1 MKLLSHASTDVG
13 CVREHNEDD
22 SLILPDAGV
31 YVVADG
37 MGGHA
42 CGEVASSISVESIAN
57 FYTNENVLADLAAT
71 HAALRKEPTEAGGCF
86 PGDFPRFRIRSALEH
101 ANHQIYEEA
110 CKDPSLEDMGTTI
123 VALAFGD
130 EDVYV
135 AHVGDSRAY
144 RLRAGELQQL
154 TEDHSL
160 ANEFIRMNILK
171 VEDLPKFPYKNVIVR
186 ALGLQGDVIVDTGR
200 HHHQPG
206 DRYLLCSDGLSD
218 LVADDEIA
226 QILQDNEAPQSACAA
241 LVARALHYGGVDNVT
256 VLVVD
261 RP

>member
-1 MKLLSHASTDVG
+1 MKLLSHALTHVG

-22 SLILPDAGV
+22 SLVLTDAGV

-42 CGEVASSISVESIAN
+42 CGEVASSISVQSIEH
-57 FYTNENVLADLAAT
+57 FYTDENAVADLEAT
-71 HAALRKEPTEAGGCF
+71 HAGLREDPTEADTCF
-86 PGDFPRFRIRSALEH
+86 PGDFQRFRIRSALEY
-101 ANHQIYEEA
+101 ANQQIYEEA

-123 VALAFGD
+123 VALTFVA

-186 ALGLQGDVIVDTGR
+186 ALGLQADVIVDTGR
-200 HHHQPG
+200 HPHQPG

-226 QILQDNEAPQSACAA
+226 QILQDNEDPESACAA

-261 RP
+261 RS